1 MAEPSL
7 QLRLAQKLALAPQLQ
22 QAIKLLQLNRIELR
36 EYIQEVLDSNPILE
50 REEGEGT
57 VETPAQESASGE
69 VDNLPEDLSKEWES
83 ESFADEQWAQTPS
96 YEGFSGE
103 SQIPDSSDDGLLD
116 HLLWQIN
123 LSHFNDV
130 DTAIAHAVVYG
141 LDEDGFLAETIE
153 EIRGSLAPELLVS
166 EEEVLAVLHRIQRM
180 EPVGVATRDTSEC
193 IRVQLSALP

>member
-50 REEGEGT
+50 RDEGEGAADA
-57 VETPAQESASGE
+57 PGQEAASAE
-69 VDNLPEDLSKEWES
+69 ADNLPEDLSNEWES

-96 YEGFSGE
+96 YDAFSGE
-103 SQIPDSSDDGLLD
+103 SQIADSSDDGLID

-123 LSHFNDV
+123 LSHFSDV
-130 DTAIAHAVVYG
+130 DTAI
-141 LDEDGFLAETIE
+141 
-153 EIRGSLAPELLVS
+153 SLSLSLSLV
-166 EEEVLAVLHRIQRM
+166 
-180 EPVGVATRDTSEC
+180 
-193 IRVQLSALP
+193 